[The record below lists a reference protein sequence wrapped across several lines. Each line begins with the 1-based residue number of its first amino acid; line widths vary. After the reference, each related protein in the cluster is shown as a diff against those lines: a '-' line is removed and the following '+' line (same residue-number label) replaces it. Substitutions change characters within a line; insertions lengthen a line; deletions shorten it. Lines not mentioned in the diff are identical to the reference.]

1 MKLVYAFNT
10 LLLAANICSNAAF
23 SSHRAPGRAF
33 APGASSSL
41 SNTALPT
48 ISTQNTRL
56 NMSSSGIDNDEVER
70 LRSMAATLRAE
81 AATLE
86 AEQAQ
91 AKAAAVE
98 KAFREFDVNQD
109 GSVSIEEL
117 KAGLEKVF
125 KRELPEKNV
134 QQLMANFDRSGDGAL
149 QLDEF
154 VGVEQFRNQLDSLA
168 RDERT
173 KAMQKANVAR
183 TEQEIAR
190 QLHEQL
196 ALINDK
202 PPTTTDKLVSTLPY
216 LFPFLDSLQYAGS
229 LLLANQDNPLAQT
242 VGLFYAL
249 YRAIPLGGFIAF
261 LSLSLLSGRP
271 GINRLVRYNMQQA
284 IFLDIALFFPSLI
297 AALVGLTGV
306 NMPTNATLLFSDAV
320 FATMLAAIMYGTG
333 SSLLGKIPDS
343 IPFISKAVNERV
355 PTAES
360 IKQNSEFFFKQMGM
374 DLSRLDREMKEVL
387 MDEENMTKKDVE
399 KMEEKEKINKK

>member
-1 MKLVYAFNT
+1 MKLVCAFNI
-10 LLLAANICSNAAF
+10 LLLAAEVCSNAAF
-23 SSHRAPGRAF
+23 TTLRAPGHAF
-33 APGASSSL
+33 SPVASSSV
-41 SNTALPT
+41 SSTALPT
-48 ISTQNTRL
+48 PSPRNTRL
-56 NMSSSGIDNDEVER
+56 NMSRSGIDDDEVER

-86 AEQAQ
+86 VEQSQ
-91 AKAAAVE
+91 AKATAVE

-109 GSVSIEEL
+109 GSVNIEEL

-125 KRELPEKNV
+125 KRELPEKSV
-134 QQLMANFDRSGDGAL
+134 QQLMTNFDKSGDGAL

-190 QLHEQL
+190 ELDEQL

-216 LFPFLDSLQYAGS
+216 LFPFLDSLQYANF
-229 LLLANQDNPLAQT
+229 LVLANQDNPLAQT
-242 VGLFYAL
+242 AGLLYAL
-249 YRAIPLGGFIAF
+249 YRSIPLGGFIAF
-261 LSLSLLSGRP
+261 FSLSLLSGRP

-284 IFLDIALFFPSLI
+284 IFLDIALFFPGLI
-297 AALVGLTGV
+297 AALVGLSGV
-306 NMPTNATLLFSDAV
+306 PMPPNATSLFSDAV
-320 FATMLAAIMYGTG
+320 FVAMLATIMYSTG

-343 IPFISKAVNERV
+343 IPFISKAANERV
-355 PTAES
+355 PTADS
-360 IKQNSEFFFKQMGM
+360 IKQNSEFFLKQMGM
-374 DLSRLDREMKEVL
+374 DLSGLDREMKDMLE
-387 MDEENMTKKDVE
+387 DGENLTNTDVE
-399 KMEEKEKINKK
+399 KEEKEKVNKN